1 MFKYK
6 IISQNSKIIN
16 NIATN
21 ICQRSKQSK
30 HLKIKWNTVRKMQL
44 IIKNIWWDCWGS
56 PKK

>member
-44 IIKNIWWDCWGS
+44 IIKNIWLDCWGS
-56 PKK
+56 